1 MNEKDDLTQDAN
13 KAALAV
19 IVDSGETDLV
29 WSMAAWL
36 TLECHTRKGESQ
48 SAAQTRI
55 EAEAKRRWPESTS
68 DDLDRAQALS
78 AEALEMSNAIFER
91 RVDGHK
97 LH

>member
-1 MNEKDDLTQDAN
+1 MSEKDDLTREAN
-13 KAALAV
+13 KTALDV
-19 IVDSGETDLV
+19 IVDSGESDLV
-29 WSMAAWL
+29 RSMAAWL
-36 TLECHTRKGESQ
+36 TLECDTRKGESQ

-91 RVDGHK
+91 QVDGHK